1 MKIAYIAAGAGG
13 MYCGSCIHDNALAAA
28 LIKKG
33 HEVALIPTYTPLR
46 TDEANVTLD
55 QVFYGGINVYLEQK
69 FSLFR
74 HTPRLL
80 DKLFN
85 NRALLNWVS
94 RFSASTNA
102 KDLGALTVSVLQ
114 GEEGR
119 QQKELAKLIQW
130 LRESYRPEII
140 QLTNSMFLGMAK
152 EIKKALGVPVL
163 CAVQGEDIF
172 LNDLVEP
179 YKSQARQLMRE
190 RAKDVDGFIATSQY
204 YADFMADFLQVP
216 IEKMHVVRLGIN
228 LQGHGVQQSLNGNT
242 KFVIGYLARI
252 CPEKGLHLLVEAF
265 HQLTQKLG
273 KNAIQLK
280 VAGYL
285 GERDHRYLQNI
296 VKQIDAW
303 GLRDSFQYHG
313 EVNRNEK
320 ISFLNSLHVFCVP
333 TTYKEPKGLS
343 ILEALANGVPAIQPR
358 HGTFPE
364 LLLSTGGGI
373 LVEPNS
379 AQAITEGIEKL
390 LHDAA
395 LRKEMGEKG
404 KLGVQRLFSDT
415 AMAEATIE
423 VYQQY
428 LARSDAFSAPHSK
441 SDTEAERG
449 RHSLVM
455 PADA

>member
-1 MKIAYIAAGAGG
+1 MRIAYIAAGAAN

-69 FSLFR
+69 FSFFR
-74 HTPRLL
+74 HTPWLL

-85 NRALLNWVS
+85 SRALLNLAS

-119 QQKELAKLIQW
+119 QKKELAKLIQW
-130 LRESYRPEII
+130 LQESYRPEIA
-140 QLTNSMFLGMAK
+140 QLTNSMFLGMAR
-152 EIKKALGVPVL
+152 EIKKALGVPLL

-172 LNDLVEP
+172 LSELVEP
-179 YKSQARQLMRE
+179 YKSQARRLMRE

-216 IEKMHVVRLGIN
+216 IDKMHVVRLGIN
-228 LQGHGVQQSLNGNT
+228 LQGHGVQQNLNGNT

-273 KNAIQLK
+273 KNATQLK
-280 VAGYL
+280 AAGYL
-285 GERDHRYLQNI
+285 GERDRGYFENI
-296 VKQIDAW
+296 VKQIDAL
-303 GLRDSFQYHG
+303 GLNDAFQYYG
-313 EVNRNEK
+313 EVTRHEK
-320 ISFLNSLHVFCVP
+320 INFLNSLHVLSVP

-343 ILEALANGVPAIQPR
+343 ILEALANGVPVVQPR

-379 AQAITEGIEKL
+379 SKAIAEGIEKL
-390 LHDAA
+390 MLDAE
-395 LRKEMGEKG
+395 LRKQLGQKG
-404 KLGVQRLFSDT
+404 KSGVQRLFSDEL
-415 AMAEATIE
+415 MAEATVE
-423 VYQQY
+423 VYQKY
-428 LARSDAFSAPHSK
+428 LARSDAF
-441 SDTEAERG
+441 
-449 RHSLVM
+449 RHSYFAAAAS
-455 PADA
+455 P

>member
-1 MKIAYIAAGAGG
+1 MKIAYIAAGAAN
-13 MYCGSCIHDNALAAA
+13 MYCGSCIHDNTLAAA

-46 TDEANVTLD
+46 TDEDNVTLD

-74 HTPRLL
+74 HTPWLV

-85 NRALLNWVS
+85 SRLLLNWAS
-94 RFSASTNA
+94 RFSATTNA
-102 KDLGALTVSVLQ
+102 KDLGSLTVSVLQ

-119 QQKELAKLIQW
+119 QKKELAKLIKW
-130 LRESYRPEII
+130 LQASFRPEIV

-163 CAVQGEDIF
+163 CAVQGEDLFI
-172 LNDLVEP
+172 NDLVEP
-179 YKSQARQLMRE
+179 YRSQARQLMRA
-190 RAKDVDGFIATSQY
+190 RAQDVDGFIATSQY

-228 LQGHGVQQSLNGNT
+228 LQGHGVQQNLNGTT

-252 CPEKGLHLLVEAF
+252 CPEKGLHLLIEAF
-265 HQLTQKLG
+265 QQLAQKLG
-273 KNAIQLK
+273 KNALALE

-285 GERDHRYLQNI
+285 GARDRRYFENF

-303 GLRDSFQYHG
+303 GLSEAFHYHG
-313 EVNRNEK
+313 EVTRHEK
-320 ISFLNSLHVFCVP
+320 INFLNRLHVLSVP

-343 ILEALANGVPAIQPR
+343 ILEALANGVPVVQPK

-379 AQAITEGIEKL
+379 PQALAEGIETL
-390 LHDAA
+390 LHNAELREQLGQSGKSAA
-395 LRKEMGEKG
+395 
-404 KLGVQRLFSDT
+404 QRLFSDEV
-415 AMAEATIE
+415 MAGATVE
-423 VYQQY
+423 VYQKY
-428 LARSDAFSAPHSK
+428 LARGDAF
-441 SDTEAERG
+441 
-449 RHSLVM
+449 RHSRFVATVS
-455 PADA
+455 P

>member
-1 MKIAYIAAGAGG
+1 MKIAYIAAGAAN
-13 MYCGSCIHDNALAAA
+13 MYCGSCIHDNTLAAA

-33 HEVALIPTYTPLR
+33 HDVALIPTYTPLR

-69 FSLFR
+69 FSFFR
-74 HTPRLL
+74 HTPWLL

-85 NRALLNWVS
+85 SRALLNLAS

-114 GEEGR
+114 GEAGH
-119 QQKELAKLIQW
+119 QKKELAKLIQW
-130 LRESYRPEII
+130 LQESYRPDIV

-152 EIKKALGVPVL
+152 EIKIALGTPVL
-163 CAVQGEDIF
+163 CAVQGEDLF

-179 YKSQARQLMRE
+179 YKSQARQLIRE

-216 IEKMHVVRLGIN
+216 IEKMHVVKLGIN
-228 LQGHGVQQSLNGNT
+228 LQGHGVQQNLNGNT
-242 KFVIGYLARI
+242 KFVVGYLARI

-285 GERDHRYLQNI
+285 GERDRRYFENI
-296 VKQIDAW
+296 VKQIGAL
-303 GLRDSFQYHG
+303 GLSEAFHYHG
-313 EVNRNEK
+313 EVSRNEK
-320 ISFLNSLHVFCVP
+320 INFLNSLHVLSVP
-333 TTYKEPKGLS
+333 TTYQEPKGLFV
-343 ILEALANGVPAIQPR
+343 LEALANGVPVVQPN

-364 LLLSTGGGI
+364 LISSTEGGI

-379 AQAITEGIEKL
+379 PSSIAEGILKLINDGHLRERHGSQGKAAVHEK
-390 LHDAA
+390 
-395 LRKEMGEKG
+395 
-404 KLGVQRLFSDT
+404 FSDH
-415 AMAEATIE
+415 AMAEATLE
-423 VYQQY
+423 VYQKY
-428 LARSDAFSAPHSK
+428 LQQFISSK
-441 SDTEAERG
+441 TFEMLSHDHT
-449 RHSLVM
+449 
-455 PADA
+455 PAHTHF

>member
-1 MKIAYIAAGAGG
+1 MKIAYIAAGAAN
-13 MYCGSCIHDNALAAA
+13 MYCGSCIHDNTLAAA

-46 TDEANVTLD
+46 TDEVNVTLD

-69 FSLFR
+69 FALFR
-74 HTPRLL
+74 HTPWRL

-85 NRALLNWVS
+85 SRALLNWAS

-119 QQKELAKLIQW
+119 QKKELAKLIQW
-130 LRESYRPEII
+130 LQSSYRPEIVE
-140 QLTNSMFLGMAK
+140 LTNSMFLGMAK

-163 CAVQGEDIF
+163 CAVQGEDLF

-179 YKSQARQLMRE
+179 YKSQALKLL
-190 RAKDVDGFIATSQY
+190 RARARDVDGFIATSQY

-216 IEKMHVVRLGIN
+216 IAKMHVVRLGIN

-242 KFVIGYLARI
+242 KFVVGYLARI

-285 GERDHRYLQNI
+285 GERDRRYFENI
-296 VKQIDAW
+296 VKQIDEL
-303 GLRDSFQYHG
+303 GLSDAFHYHG
-313 EVNRNEK
+313 EVSRHEK
-320 ISFLNSLHVFCVP
+320 INFLNSLHVLSVP
-333 TTYKEPKGLS
+333 TTYKESKGLS
-343 ILEALANGVPAIQPR
+343 ILEALANGVPVVQPR

-364 LLLSTGGGI
+364 FISLTEGGI

-379 AQAITEGIEKL
+379 ASAIAEGILKL
-390 LHDAA
+390 INDRHLRERLGSQGKAA
-395 LRKEMGEKG
+395 VHQK
-404 KLGVQRLFSDT
+404 FSDQT
-415 AMAEATIE
+415 MADATLE
-423 VYQQY
+423 VYQKY
-428 LARSDAFSAPHSK
+428 LQAFNSSQMLETISYDHTRTP
-441 SDTEAERG
+441 TLTRF
-449 RHSLVM
+449 
-455 PADA
+455 